1 MDAYLLDTS
10 VLSALLDRAHRRHK
24 AAEDAVGSTNPRS
37 TKFVSPI
44 SLAEIRFG
52 IRLAERT
59 SGSRAPELQCVLAD
73 AEKYAVL
80 DVTKKTAEAYSE
92 LKSFMAVTYM
102 TNALRKRRPRWI
114 EDWVDRATGQKLQID
129 ENDLWQCA
137 QARERDLV
145 FVTADRRLQR
155 IAEVVELRLC
165 II

>member
-1 MDAYLLDTS
+1 M
-10 VLSALLDRAHRRHK
+10 
-24 AAEDAVGSTNPRS
+24 
-37 TKFVSPI
+37 
-44 SLAEIRFG
+44 
-52 IRLAERT
+52 
-59 SGSRAPELQCVLAD
+59 LAD

-92 LKSFMAVTYM
+92 LKSFMAVTYL